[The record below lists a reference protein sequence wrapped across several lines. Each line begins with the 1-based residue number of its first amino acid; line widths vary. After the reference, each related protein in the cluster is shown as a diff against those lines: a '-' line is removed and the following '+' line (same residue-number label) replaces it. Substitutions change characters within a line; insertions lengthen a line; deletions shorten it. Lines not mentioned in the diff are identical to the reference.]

1 MPVQS
6 PDFPEFDGVTAAVW
20 DSIADWFGDR
30 NGDGNVTQDL
40 LVEPAQERL
49 LGLDPDDQ
57 LLEIGCGAGRFA
69 RHMAATGV
77 RVTAFDQSEVFIN
90 RAQERTSQHADRIT
104 YDVLNA
110 TGPCEA

>member
-1 MPVQS
+1 M
-6 PDFPEFDGVTAAVW
+6 T
-20 DSIADWFGDR
+20 
-30 NGDGNVTQDL
+30 NVL
-40 LVEPAQERL
+40 EPAQERL

-77 RVTAFDQSEVFIN
+77 RVTAFDRSEVFIN